1 MALRDSDPAEV
12 GGYRIED
19 RLGSGGM
26 GVVYLARSASGRRLA
41 VKVVHGQYADDD
53 EFRARFRREVAAARR
68 VSGAFTAPVVDAGAD
83 APRPWMA
90 TLYIPGADLGT
101 HVRTRGPLPLP
112 RLRELAAGLA
122 EALRDIHRAGV
133 VHRDLKPANVML
145 AEDGPRV
152 IDFGISRAAE
162 AAASDA
168 LTQTGRVMGTPP
180 FMSPEQFASPQ
191 DVAPAADIFSL
202 GSVLT
207 YAATGRG
214 PFDSPSAYE
223 TALKVVEGEPDLTG
237 VPEELLPCLRLCL
250 DKDRLVRPA
259 ADELFTLLRE
269 APAAPAGHP
278 RPTTAPVRPW
288 PGPRP
293 TEPSGTAW
301 PEAARTER
309 GRTPEPVP
317 VEADAGHRTRHH
329 ATPPGPRTP
338 TTDRTSPGPGTPQAE
353 PLALGRG
360 AALTGL
366 GKSPTEPAV
375 PGPDPTPP
383 GPGTPQAEP
392 SAPATDSAPPGP
404 GTPTADPSALAT
416 DSTPAASS
424 DPQADPPSA
433 PPAPDRV
440 RRRRRN
446 ALMLAGAAVSV
457 VLAALVTTTLTLTRD
472 TGRTPSSSADA
483 ADLPEGWRAWAAEP
497 VPLKGAGRLPGDSA
511 AFQRCTAVDTS
522 LVCAGGQVMA
532 TRYDLARGERTWTR
546 FVDPTAPDG
555 LAPEEGSII
564 GTDGDR
570 VYAYQADS
578 REMANGAGPL
588 FTYTVAALS
597 AETGEVLWRT
607 RTADGQTAGPPDAE
621 TGGATAVPEGVL
633 TAYGATG
640 NEYALLDAATG
651 EVRWKRPEPRGTQTC
666 ALRAVAKRPYLICT
680 VGMWQPDTAR
690 TTVSELDAATGKA
703 RWTAQAKGDQE
714 LLGRDG
720 DHLVLAARDAPG
732 KGLTLV
738 HTGTHAVTAVRVS
751 AQQADASAAHLLR
764 GRVYFTRGSG
774 GVSAVSPRTGRTLW
788 NSNSTVERQGPP
800 AASATHVYFASPSGR
815 VAALNVRTGKVEGDR
830 DGRDDG
836 GEPDDT
842 TGAPPTLVGDA
853 LYVPYGTR
861 SVYTLNV
868 RDL

>member
-26 GVVYLARSASGRRLA
+26 GVVYLARSASGRRIA
-41 VKVVHGQYADDD
+41 VKVVHAQYADDD
-53 EFRARFRREVAAARR
+53 EFRTRFRREVAAARR

-101 HVRTRGPLPLP
+101 HVRTHGPLPLP

-152 IDFGISRAAE
+152 IDFGISRATE

-191 DVAPAADIFSL
+191 DVGPAADIFSL

-223 TALKVVEGEPDLTG
+223 TALAVVEGEPDLTG
-237 VPEELLPCLRLCL
+237 VPRELLACLRLCL
-250 DKDRLVRPA
+250 DKDRFARPA

-269 APAAPAGHP
+269 APGASAGHP
-278 RPTTAPVRPW
+278 RAGAAAPGRARPG
-288 PGPRP
+288 PVPRP
-293 TEPSGTAW
+293 TEPSGTVW
-301 PEAARTER
+301 PEPARTER
-309 GRTPEPVP
+309 GRTPQSPP
-317 VEADAGHRTRHH
+317 GEADAGHHTRRHP
-329 ATPPGPRTP
+329 APPPPAPPTDTTPPGPDHTP
-338 TTDRTSPGPGTPQAE
+338 PGPEASQAEPASPPTDTTPPGPGTPARDE
-353 PLALGRG
+353 ER
-360 AALTGL
+360 
-366 GKSPTEPAV
+366 
-375 PGPDPTPP
+375 TPP

-392 SAPATDSAPPGP
+392 PAP
-404 GTPTADPSALAT
+404 GTGR
-416 DSTPAASS
+416 
-424 DPQADPPSA
+424 A
-433 PPAPDRV
+433 P
-440 RRRRRN
+440 RRRRN

-472 TGRTPSSSADA
+472 TGRTPSSSAEA
-483 ADLPEGWRAWAAEP
+483 ADLPEGWRAWAAGP
-497 VPLKGAGRLPGDSA
+497 VPLKGADRRPGDSA
-511 AFQRCTAVDTS
+511 AFRRCTAVDTS

-555 LAPEEGSII
+555 LASDEGSII
-564 GTDGDR
+564 GADGDR

-578 REMANGAGPL
+578 REMADGAGPL

-597 AETGEVLWRT
+597 ARTGEVLWRT
-607 RTADGQTAGPPDAE
+607 RTADGQTAGAPDAE
-621 TGGATAVPEGVL
+621 VGGAAALSEGVL

-640 NEYALLDAATG
+640 DEYALLDAATG
-651 EVRWKRPEPRGTQTC
+651 EVRWRRPEPQGAQTC
-666 ALRAVAKRPYLICT
+666 ALHAVAQRPYLICT
-680 VGMWQPDTAR
+680 TGMWQQDTAR

-703 RWTAQAKGDQE
+703 RWTAWAEGDLE

-720 DHLVLAARDAPG
+720 DHLVLAVRDAPG
-732 KGLTLV
+732 KGLTRV
-738 HTGTHAVTAVRVS
+738 HTGTHAVTTVRVS

-815 VAALNVRTGKVEGDR
+815 VAALDVRTGKVEGDQ
-830 DGRDDG
+830 DGRDDS